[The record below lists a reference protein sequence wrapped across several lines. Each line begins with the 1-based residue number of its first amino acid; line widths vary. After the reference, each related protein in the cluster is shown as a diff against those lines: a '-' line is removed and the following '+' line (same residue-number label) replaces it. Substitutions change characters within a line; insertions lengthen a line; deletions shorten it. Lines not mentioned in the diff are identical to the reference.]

1 MKNIL
6 VLCTGNSCRS
16 QMAEGYL
23 KKYLHQKSNVYS
35 AGVKNHEINSKA
47 VAIMKMDDID
57 ISNQTSN
64 HILEYENIDFD
75 FVITVCDHANETCP
89 NFYSQN
95 AVRLHKN
102 FFDPSSHKTE
112 NNWIKLFQKSRD
124 EIKLYCIN
132 FCKKYFNLE
141 KLAE

>member
-1 MKNIL
+1 MKKIL

-23 KKYLHQKSNVYS
+23 KKYLNQKSNVYS

-47 VAIMKMDDID
+47 IEIMKMDDID
-57 ISNQTSN
+57 ISNHTSN
-64 HILEYENIDFD
+64 HVLEYENIDFD

-89 NFYSQN
+89 NLYSEN
-95 AVRLHKN
+95 AVRLHQN
-102 FFDPSSHKTE
+102 FFDPSSHKIE

-124 EIKLYCIN
+124 EIKLYCMD
-132 FCKKYFNLE
+132 FKKKYFS
-141 KLAE
+141 

>member
-23 KKYLHQKSNVYS
+23 KKYLQQKSNVYS

-95 AVRLHKN
+95 AVRLHQN

>member
-23 KKYLHQKSNVYS
+23 KKYLQQKSNVYS

-75 FVITVCDHANETCP
+75 FVINVCDHANETCP

-95 AVRLHKN
+95 AVRLHQN